1 VNIPSRARAF
11 LKHLNI
17 LNEAGLVVLS
27 QQGREMRYTLTPE
40 PLGELNQFTRKIG
53 ARWDERLNR
62 LKTLVD
68 QDTPDP

>member
-1 VNIPSRARAF
+1 M
-11 LKHLNI
+11 
-17 LNEAGLVVLS
+17 LS